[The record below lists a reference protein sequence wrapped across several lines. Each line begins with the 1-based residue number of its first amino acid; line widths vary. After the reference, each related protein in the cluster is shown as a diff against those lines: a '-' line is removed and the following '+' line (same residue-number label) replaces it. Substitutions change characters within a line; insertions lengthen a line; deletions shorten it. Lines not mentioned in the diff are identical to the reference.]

1 MKRIDLQTYII
12 IFAAILLG
20 LPMGMQPVL
29 ANPADMEFNGGEL
42 LSESELSKQSG
53 QGGVMLTNAQL
64 SNNVININSSGNLI
78 NGNNVLSDNALNNV
92 NGITSVIQ
100 NSGNNVIIQN
110 SMIVNV
116 NFH

>member
-1 MKRIDLQTYII
+1 MRKTELQPYTLLLAV
-12 IFAAILLG
+12 IFVG
-20 LPMGMQPVL
+20 LSMGTPPAR
-29 ANPADMEFNGGEL
+29 ANQADAEFNSGAV
-42 LSESELSKQSG
+42 LSETQLSEQSG
-53 QGGVMLTNAQL
+53 QGGVILTNAQL

-78 NGNNVLSDNALNNV
+78 NGDNVLSDHALSNV

-110 SMIVNV
+110 STIVNV